1 MMTFWLFFLA
11 GVLDGLLIWI
21 RERLKENDDAGEFA
35 S

>member
-1 MMTFWLFFLA
+1 MTFWLFFLA

-21 RERLKENDDAGEFA
+21 RERLKEDDDVGELA